1 MVWDGLPCCVTLQ
14 LISLWHVIFHQSY
27 ATWAS
32 WCLKSPAT
40 RLIFHQCVKAI
51 NYLNVKTLRNWHTA
65 SQENHKTL
73 SCGFSSQRTGD
84 TEIASRSWRHLII
97 EKRTMDFGQL
107 QSLFFSK
114 EERRWINVN
123 NSMARY
129 LFLFIRKLCKVVTE
143 QRPEINFIKSQ
154 RSLKDH
160 EVLSSS

>member
-1 MVWDGLPCCVTLQ
+1 MNVKFESDTMVWDGLPCCVTLQ

-32 WCLKSPAT
+32 WCRKSPAT

-73 SCGFSSQRTGD
+73 SCGFFSQRTGD

-97 EKRTMDFGQL
+97 EKRTMYFGQL
-107 QSLFFSK
+107 QSRFFQKKKGGGSTLITVWHAICFFSF
-114 EERRWINVN
+114 E
-123 NSMARY
+123 SCAR
-129 LFLFIRKLCKVVTE
+129 
-143 QRPEINFIKSQ
+143 
-154 RSLKDH
+154 
-160 EVLSSS
+160 